1 MKFYIITGMS
11 GAGKS
16 HAMRTLEDMGY
27 FCIDNIPPSLIP
39 KFAQLGGGAGKFDNV
54 AITVDVRGAELLS
67 NLFPALE
74 ELEVFEIPYE
84 IIFLEAS
91 DRVLQ
96 KRYQETRRQH
106 PLESNSL
113 KLEDAII
120 KERMLLSEIKEKAD
134 YILDSSELIPKQLK
148 RELLDLLVEGGE
160 YEQLIVSLVS
170 FGFKYGTPLDCDLV
184 FDVRFIPNPYY
195 NASMRKLTG
204 INETVSNYVLKH
216 DITKG
221 FIIKS
226 TDLIEHMIPGY
237 ISEGKSNLVIG
248 IGCTGGRHRSVAIA
262 EEMHRI
268 LAAKKHRVV
277 LRHRD
282 IGNDSKRK

>member
-1 MKFYIITGMS
+1 MKLYIITGMS

-16 HAMRTLEDMGY
+16 HAMRTLEDRGY

-39 KFAQLGGGAGKFDNV
+39 KFAQLSGGAGKFDNV

-67 NLFPALE
+67 GLFPALE
-74 ELEVFEIPYE
+74 ELDAINIPYE
-84 IIFLEAS
+84 IVFLEAS
-91 DRVLQ
+91 DKVLQ

-106 PLESNSL
+106 PLESMGF
-113 KLEDAII
+113 KLTDAI
-120 KERMLLSEIKEKAD
+120 KEEREMLSEIKKRSN

-148 RELLDLLVEGGE
+148 KELMSLLVEGGE
-160 YEQLIVSLVS
+160 YEQLIISIVS

-204 INETVSNYVLKH
+204 KNEVVSNYVLKH

-221 FIIKS
+221 FVGKS
-226 TDLIEHMIPGY
+226 IDLVEHMIPGY

-248 IGCTGGRHRSVAIA
+248 IGCTGGRHRSVAIS
-262 EEMHRI
+262 EEIHKI
-268 LAAKKHRVV
+268 LLSLNHRVV

-282 IGNDSKRK
+282 LGNDAKR

>member
-16 HAMRTLEDMGY
+16 HAMRTLEDRGY

-39 KFAQLGGGAGKFDNV
+39 KFAQLGSGVGTFDNV
-54 AITVDVRGAELLS
+54 AITVDVRGAKLLE
-67 NLFPALE
+67 NLFPALR
-74 ELEVFEIPYE
+74 ELDELKIAYE
-84 IIFLEAS
+84 IIFLEAN
-91 DRVLQ
+91 DKVLQ

-106 PLESNSL
+106 PLESTGL
-113 KLEDAII
+113 KLDDAI
-120 KERMLLSEIKEKAD
+120 KRERAMLKDIKEKSD

-148 RELLDLLVEGGE
+148 RELMNLLEEGSE
-160 YEQLIVSLVS
+160 FEQLIISVVS

-204 INETVSNYVLKH
+204 KNETVSNYVLKH

-221 FIIKS
+221 FIEKCV
-226 TDLIEHMIPGY
+226 DLVEHMIPGY

-248 IGCTGGRHRSVAIA
+248 IGCTGGRHRSVAIS
-262 EEMHRI
+262 ERVHKI
-268 LAAKKHRVV
+268 LADNNHRVV
-277 LRHRD
+277 IRHRD
-282 IGNDSKRK
+282 ISNDAKR

>member
-1 MKFYIITGMS
+1 MS

-16 HAMRTLEDMGY
+16 HAMRTLEDRGY

-39 KFAQLGGGAGKFDNV
+39 KFAQLSGGAGKFDNV
-54 AITVDVRGAELLS
+54 AITVDIRGAELLEG
-67 NLFPALE
+67 LFPALE
-74 ELEVFEIPYE
+74 ELDAINTPYE
-84 IIFLEAS
+84 IVFLEAS
-91 DRVLQ
+91 DKVLQ

-106 PLESNSL
+106 PLESVGY
-113 KLEDAII
+113 KLTDAIK
-120 KERMLLSEIKEKAD
+120 KEREMLSDIKNRSD

-148 RELLDLLVEGGE
+148 KELMDLLVEGGE
-160 YEQLIVSLVS
+160 YEQLIISIVS

-204 INETVSNYVLKH
+204 KNEVVSNYVLKH

-221 FIIKS
+221 FVSKS
-226 TDLIEHMIPGY
+226 IDLVEHMIPGY

-248 IGCTGGRHRSVAIA
+248 IGCTGGRHRSVAIS
-262 EEMHRI
+262 EEMHNI
-268 LAAKKHRVV
+268 LLSLNHRVV

-282 IGNDSKRK
+282 IGNDAKR

>member
-39 KFAQLGGGAGKFDNV
+39 KFAQLGGAGKFDNV
-54 AITVDVRGAELLS
+54 AITVDIRGAALLH
-67 NLFPALE
+67 NLFPALK
-74 ELEVFEIPYE
+74 ELDGNNIPYE

-91 DRVLQ
+91 DKVLQ

-106 PLESNSL
+106 PLESEGFEL
-113 KLEDAII
+113 DDAIRE
-120 KERMLLSEIKEKAD
+120 ERKMLGEIKARAD

-148 RELLDLLVEGGE
+148 RELVDLLTEGRE
-160 YEQLIVSLVS
+160 YEQLIISIVS

-195 NASMRKLTG
+195 NISMRKLTG
-204 INETVSNYVLKH
+204 KNEIVRNYVLKH
-216 DITKG
+216 NITKG
-221 FIIKS
+221 FIAKS

-237 ISEGKSNLVIG
+237 MSEGKSNLVIG

-262 EEMHRI
+262 EEIFKI
-268 LAAKKHRVV
+268 LQGHKHRVV

-282 IGNDSKRK
+282 ISNDAKR

>member
-1 MKFYIITGMS
+1 MKLYIITGMS

-16 HAMRTLEDMGY
+16 HAMRTLEDRGY

-39 KFAQLGGGAGKFDNV
+39 KFAQLSGGAGKFDNV

-67 NLFPALE
+67 GLFPALE
-74 ELEVFEIPYE
+74 ELDTINIPYE
-84 IIFLEAS
+84 IVFLEAS
-91 DRVLQ
+91 DKVLQ

-106 PLESNSL
+106 PLESMGF
-113 KLEDAII
+113 KLTDAIKEEREMLSDI
-120 KERMLLSEIKEKAD
+120 KKRSN

-148 RELLDLLVEGGE
+148 KELMSLLVEGGE
-160 YEQLIVSLVS
+160 YEQLIISIVS

-204 INETVSNYVLKH
+204 KNEVVSNYVLKH

-221 FIIKS
+221 FVKKS
-226 TDLIEHMIPGY
+226 IDLVEHMIPGY

-248 IGCTGGRHRSVAIA
+248 IGCTGGRHRSVAIS
-262 EEMHRI
+262 EEINKI
-268 LAAKKHRVV
+268 LLSLNHRVV

-282 IGNDSKRK
+282 IGNDAKK

>member
-39 KFAQLGGGAGKFDNV
+39 KFAQLGGAGKFDNV
-54 AITVDVRGAELLS
+54 AITVDIRGAALLH

-74 ELEVFEIPYE
+74 ELDEKGIPYE
-84 IIFLEAS
+84 IIFLES
-91 DRVLQ
+91 NDKVLQ

-106 PLESNSL
+106 PLEGEGFE
-113 KLEDAII
+113 LEDAIRE
-120 KERMLLSEIKEKAD
+120 ERAKLMEIRARAD

-148 RELLDLLVEGGE
+148 RELVDLLSEGRE
-160 YEQLIVSLVS
+160 YEQLIISIVS

-204 INETVSNYVLKH
+204 KNETVRNYVLKH

-221 FIIKS
+221 FIDKS
-226 TDLIEHMIPGY
+226 TDLVEHMIPGY
-237 ISEGKSNLVIG
+237 MSEGKSNLVIG

-262 EEMHRI
+262 EEIFKI
-268 LAAKKHRVV
+268 LQSHKHRVV

-282 IGNDSKRK
+282 ISNDAKR

>member
-67 NLFPALE
+67 NLFPALD
-74 ELEVFEIPYE
+74 ELDEFGIPYE
-84 IIFLEAS
+84 IIFLEAN

-106 PLESNSL
+106 PLESDTH
-113 KLEDAII
+113 KLEDAIVD
-120 KERMLLSEIKEKAD
+120 ERELLREIKDKAD

-148 RELLDLLVEGGE
+148 RELLDLLNKGGE
-160 YEQLIVSLVS
+160 YEQLIISLVS
-170 FGFKYGTPLDCDLV
+170 FGFKYGTPLNCDLV

-195 NASMRKLTG
+195 IASMRKLTG
-204 INETVSNYVLKH
+204 KNETVSNYVLKH

-221 FIIKS
+221 FVEKS
-226 TDLIEHMIPGY
+226 TDLIEHIIPGY
-237 ISEGKSNLVIG
+237 INEGKSNLVIG

-262 EEMHRI
+262 EKMQE
-268 LAAKKHRVV
+268 LLSGKKHRVV

-282 IGNDSKRK
+282 IGNDAIRK

>member
-1 MKFYIITGMS
+1 MKLYIITGMS

-16 HAMRTLEDMGY
+16 HAMRTLEDRGY

-39 KFAQLGGGAGKFDNV
+39 KFAQLSGGAGKFDNV

-67 NLFPALE
+67 GLFPALE
-74 ELEVFEIPYE
+74 ELDAINIPYE
-84 IIFLEAS
+84 IVFLEAS
-91 DRVLQ
+91 DKVLQ

-106 PLESNSL
+106 PLESMGF
-113 KLEDAII
+113 KLTDAIKEEREMLSDI
-120 KERMLLSEIKEKAD
+120 KKRSN

-148 RELLDLLVEGGE
+148 KELMSLLVEGGE
-160 YEQLIVSLVS
+160 YEQLIISIVS

-204 INETVSNYVLKH
+204 KNEVVSNYVLKQ

-221 FIIKS
+221 FVGKS
-226 TDLIEHMIPGY
+226 IDLVEHMIPGY

-248 IGCTGGRHRSVAIA
+248 IGCTGGRHRSVAIS
-262 EEMHRI
+262 EEIHKI
-268 LAAKKHRVV
+268 LLSLNHRVV

-282 IGNDSKRK
+282 IGNDAKK

>member
-1 MKFYIITGMS
+1 MKLYIITGMS

-16 HAMRTLEDMGY
+16 HAMRTLEDRGY

-39 KFAQLGGGAGKFDNV
+39 KFAQLSGGAGKFDNV
-54 AITVDVRGAELLS
+54 AITVDVRSAELLS
-67 NLFPALE
+67 GLFPALK
-74 ELEVFEIPYE
+74 ELDEISIPYE
-84 IIFLEAS
+84 IVFLEAS
-91 DRVLQ
+91 DKVLQ

-106 PLESNSL
+106 PLESMGL
-113 KLEDAII
+113 KLAEAI
-120 KERMLLSEIKEKAD
+120 KEERELLSDIKVRSN

-148 RELLDLLVEGGE
+148 KELMDLLVEGGE
-160 YEQLIVSLVS
+160 YEQLIISIVS

-204 INETVSNYVLKH
+204 KNEVVSNYVLKQN
-216 DITKG
+216 ITKG
-221 FIIKS
+221 FISKS
-226 TDLIEHMIPGY
+226 VDLVEHMIPGY

-248 IGCTGGRHRSVAIA
+248 IGCTGGRHRSVAIS
-262 EEMHRI
+262 EEIHEI
-268 LAAKKHRVV
+268 LLGLNHRVV

-282 IGNDSKRK
+282 IGNDAKR

>member
-1 MKFYIITGMS
+1 MKLYIITGMS

-16 HAMRTLEDMGY
+16 HAMRTLEDRGY

-39 KFAQLGGGAGKFDNV
+39 KFAQLSGGAGKFDNV
-54 AITVDVRGAELLS
+54 AITVDIRGAELLEG
-67 NLFPALE
+67 LFPALE
-74 ELEVFEIPYE
+74 ELDAINTPYE
-84 IIFLEAS
+84 IVFLEAS
-91 DRVLQ
+91 DKVLQ

-106 PLESNSL
+106 PLESAGY
-113 KLEDAII
+113 KLTDAIK
-120 KERMLLSEIKEKAD
+120 KEREMLSDIKNRSD

-148 RELLDLLVEGGE
+148 KELMDLLVEGGE
-160 YEQLIVSLVS
+160 YEQLIISIVS

-195 NASMRKLTG
+195 IASMRKLTG
-204 INETVSNYVLKH
+204 KNEVVSNYVLKH

-221 FIIKS
+221 FVSKS
-226 TDLIEHMIPGY
+226 IDLVEHMIPGY

-248 IGCTGGRHRSVAIA
+248 IGCTGGRHRSVAIS
-262 EEMHRI
+262 EEMHNI
-268 LAAKKHRVV
+268 LLSLNHRVV

-282 IGNDSKRK
+282 IGNDAKR